1 MPIVGQ
7 EVRKESRTSTE
18 PVPSSITSSPV
29 STVSAAA
36 ASDAPVASVSAAD
49 SSFPIHVPFVSVPS
63 SHDST
68 FDSSFDS
75 ISSSSSSTSTSIPS
89 HSTAVHPEAATVH
102 QCTPFWLRA
111 ISEMRSCHACASD
124 PDTLDEIERH
134 IRNGIDV
141 SLDLLSPPQPIHFA
155 NTTTV
160 DENFDEVQARI
171 AEYISIGAVRVVQ
184 LSESASNS
192 SSSAAPS
199 MVQPLHVIMKPNKK
213 PRLVIDLSRNLN
225 DLIPH
230 REFHYTSIQ
239 DAVKL
244 SYPGCWYSKLD
255 ISNCF
260 LSFPLH
266 ENSLQYFVFL
276 FDGVYYQFVRLPF
289 GLTSAP
295 RICTILLSVVQFVL
309 ERHHGL
315 TLVRYLDDF
324 LLISM
329 SAELA
334 SQHLSTAIRVLQ
346 QFGLVVN
353 ASKTEGPATC
363 IQFLGVNI
371 NSVTLTLS
379 ISAERIAQMNEL
391 LMLHISTPSSTAV
404 RVVDI
409 LSFIGKLNFVSQILV
424 SARPFMRRLL
434 NAVTGKRHRARCRI
448 PPEFRLDC
456 AVWLQRMEQWNGRIS
471 WSIHTQKPFVI
482 ISDAS
487 ISGFGFYLHSF
498 PSNTPLDRV
507 PAALRPGS
515 AISGTW
521 HSSMSHLLSHRSIAH
536 LELFSVLFAL
546 TLLSPAL
553 HHQSVLILTDNSSN
567 VPVINKQ
574 RTSSPAI
581 IGLLRALAELSS
593 THVFACS
600 ARHISGESNVLADF
614 LSRPAL
620 HMNQHVSQW
629 RSYEFSHSFPL
640 SRVALVCSSSLL
652 LPDPTPLHFQPAHAR
667 NVTLNYLPS
676 LTCSPRWHCEPTP
689 NVPTSPI
696 SEPSFDSAASSDS
709 IH

>member
-1 MPIVGQ
+1 MPIVGL
-7 EVRKESRTSTE
+7 RKENRTSTE
-18 PVPSSITSSPV
+18 QVPSSITSSTTT
-29 STVSAAA
+29 STATVAATDGSVPSVSAAA
-36 ASDAPVASVSAAD
+36 AEL
-49 SSFPIHVPFVSVPS
+49 SSSIHAYVPFVSVSS
-63 SHDST
+63 SH
-68 FDSSFDS
+68 DSSFDS
-75 ISSSSSSTSTSIPS
+75 LSSSSSSTSTPS
-89 HSTAVHPEAATVH
+89 NTAAQAVHPDAATVH
-102 QCTPFWLRA
+102 QCTAFWLSA
-111 ISEMRSCHACASD
+111 IDEMRSCHASD

-141 SLDLLSPPQPIHFA
+141 SLDLISPPQPIHFA

-160 DENFDEVQARI
+160 DANFDEVQARI
-171 AEYISIGAVRVVQ
+171 AEYISIGAVVQ
-184 LSESASNS
+184 LPASASP
-192 SSSAAPS
+192 PS
-199 MVQPLHVIMKPNKK
+199 MVQPLHVIMKPLKK

-266 ENSLQYFVFL
+266 ENSLQYFVFQ

-289 GLTSAP
+289 GLSSAP

-324 LLISM
+324 LLISL

-334 SQHLSTAIRVLQ
+334 SQHLPTAIRVLQ

-371 NSVTLTLS
+371 DSVARTLS
-379 ISAERIAQMNEL
+379 ISAERIAEMNEL

-456 AVWLQRMEQWNGRIS
+456 AVWLQRMEQWNGLIS

-498 PSNTPLDRV
+498 PCNTPLDRV

-521 HSSMSHLLSHRSIAH
+521 HSSMSHLLTHRSIAH

-574 RTSSPAI
+574 RTSSAAI

-620 HMNQHVSQW
+620 HMNQHVSRW

-640 SRVALVCSSSLL
+640 SRVGLVCSSSLH
-652 LPDPTPLHFQPAHAR
+652 LPNPTPLHFQPQHAR
-667 NVTLNYLPS
+667 SVTLNYLPS

-689 NVPTSPI
+689 NVRTSRI
-696 SEPSFDSAASSDS
+696 SEPSFGSAASSDS